1 MKTRLVQI
9 GKTKAVRIPAVLL
22 AKTLLPNDVDVTAIN
37 DSLVVR
43 PIRKRRS
50 GWSAA
55 CAQMR
60 KHGDDQLLDA
70 KTSPNTWDQEEW
82 EW

>member
-9 GKTKAVRIPAVLL
+9 GKAKALRIPAKLL
-22 AKTLLPNDVDVTAIN
+22 AKISLPDEVEITAVN
-37 DSLVVR
+37 DSLMVR
-43 PIRKRRS
+43 PIRKRRA

-60 KHGDDQLLDA
+60 RRGDDHLLDKPA
-70 KTSPNTWDQEEW
+70 SLTNWDRDEW